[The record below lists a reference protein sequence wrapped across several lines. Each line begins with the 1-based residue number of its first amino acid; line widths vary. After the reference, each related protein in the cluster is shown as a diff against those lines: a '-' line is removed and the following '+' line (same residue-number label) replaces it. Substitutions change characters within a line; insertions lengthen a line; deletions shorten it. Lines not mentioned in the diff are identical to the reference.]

1 MQVQIFLLTSV
12 EMSRPSSV
20 IAGTVP
26 ECLLPVA
33 NREVLD
39 IQLEALEK
47 CGACVVE
54 PPRRVFLCSRF

>member
-1 MQVQIFLLTSV
+1 MQMQVFLLTSV

-47 CGACVVE
+47 CGAW
-54 PPRRVFLCSRF
+54 RGTRQ